1 MAARELFACLDN
13 YLLEP
18 VKGPAMTTPTGSQ
31 VARCS
36 DRRQL
41 SRWRA
46 AAIARGERHVVF
58 VIDLQLAMMKGR
70 RHA

>member
-1 MAARELFACLDN
+1 
-13 YLLEP
+13 
-18 VKGPAMTTPTGSQ
+18 MTTPTGSQ
-31 VARCS
+31 VSRCT

-46 AAIARGERHVVF
+46 AAIARGERHVVA
-58 VIDLQLAMMKGR
+58 VIDLQLAMMNSR